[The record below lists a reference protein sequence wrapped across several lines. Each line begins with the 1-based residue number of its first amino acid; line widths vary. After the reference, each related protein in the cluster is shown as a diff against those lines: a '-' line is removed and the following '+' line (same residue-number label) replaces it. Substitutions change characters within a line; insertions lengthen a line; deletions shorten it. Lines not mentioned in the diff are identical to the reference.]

1 MKLGLVAGGAVAKDC
16 ANTLRLSER
25 LGPVAA
31 LSFRVA
37 SRIANSIRAGRP
49 VKAYADLDGCD
60 AIIVAVPDSALGQ
73 AVASLRHCG
82 VNWSGVAALLYSA
95 RCDSSELKDLQ
106 KEGASV
112 ASLRAVGA
120 TERRFLVE
128 GDAAAVRWARLLV
141 QHAHGRAIQ
150 VDSGAAAT
158 YLAAVSLSSSLFTP
172 LIEAAIAAL
181 RLAGAP
187 PLEASRVA
195 EMLFERSLRAHKHGG
210 RKSWTGPLALGDQE
224 EVFKEVE
231 ALSARDPLLG
241 RYYEVNCALALQFFG
256 RHPKLLKA
264 LRERSSGQV

>member
-1 MKLGLVAGGAVAKDC
+1 MALDSNTKL
-16 ANTLRLSER
+16 
-25 LGPVAA
+25 
-31 LSFRVA
+31 
-37 SRIANSIRAGRP
+37 
-49 VKAYADLDGCD
+49 
-60 AIIVAVPDSALGQ
+60 
-73 AVASLRHCG
+73 
-82 VNWSGVAALLYSA
+82 
-95 RCDSSELKDLQ
+95 
-106 KEGASV
+106 
-112 ASLRAVGA
+112 
-120 TERRFLVE
+120 
-128 GDAAAVRWARLLV
+128 AAVREAMARDDWE
-141 QHAHGRAIQ
+141 RAIK
-150 VDSGAAAT
+150 
-158 YLAAVSLSSSLFTP
+158 LAAKLRSLGKYQKEIDRANDYLNHP
-172 LIEAAIAAL
+172 KIYAQMGYERAEIVEAAIAAL